1 MSRFSDDYEE
11 DFPGQS
17 AFWWANYERALKG
30 KRGRKLLADMREAL
44 LALPEHK
51 LIEGA
56 LCTVGATAEA
66 EAERAREAANPS
78 PFGPSHY
85 PGELEEA
92 VDVQGEGVC
101 AMGAYLWHEKVKAGM
116 DPAEAFAALPRLL
129 DSQVDAYETARAGQQ
144 AGVALTLAWSLASRN
159 DETYGHM
166 TPEER
171 HAAFIA
177 WIDEQL
183 AVSA

>member
-116 DPAEAFAALPRLL
+116 DPAEAFAALPVDDHGCREEIARIGKHKAGRVL
-129 DSQVDAYETARAGQQ
+129 DGRT
-144 AGVALTLAWSLASRN
+144 W
-159 DETYGHM
+159 DEY
-166 TPEER
+166 P
-171 HAAFIA
+171 AAHFA
-177 WIDEQL
+177 
-183 AVSA
+183 A